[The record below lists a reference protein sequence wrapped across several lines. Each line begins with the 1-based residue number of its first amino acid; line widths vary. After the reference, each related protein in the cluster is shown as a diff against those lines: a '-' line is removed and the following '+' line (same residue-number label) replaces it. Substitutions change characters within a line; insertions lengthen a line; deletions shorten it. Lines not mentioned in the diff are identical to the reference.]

1 MRMLRIR
8 LLASKQCIASATLK
22 SAEAL
27 ANEEA
32 MQAAAIIH
40 EIRRSEDL
48 ITEGD
53 REKLVELA
61 RATGLST
68 QYFMPILDALA
79 NLKVKGKRRRGQLH
93 HHHHRHHHHQHVYH
107 HRRLLG
113 GEGA

>member
-1 MRMLRIR
+1 MTMRMLRIR

-22 SAEAL
+22 SPEAL

-48 ITEGD
+48 ITEDD
-53 REKLVELA
+53 RGKLVELA
-61 RATGLST
+61 RAIGLST
-68 QYFMPILDALA
+68 QYFMPILDAFA

-93 HHHHRHHHHQHVYH
+93 HHHHRHHHHQHVYLL
-107 HRRLLG
+107 RRIWG
-113 GEGA
+113 